1 MSSVKL
7 VGSVVCKIPDV
18 IVLKKR
24 EWVEGGGN
32 KGGWGFWVERGA
44 ALRFGRGCLH
54 VCLEL
59 GSN

>member
-24 EWVEGGGN
+24 Y
-32 KGGWGFWVERGA
+32 FWFLTIIQFIVVS
-44 ALRFGRGCLH
+44 F
-54 VCLEL
+54 
-59 GSN
+59 N